1 MGMNSKLE
9 MMAGKET
16 AGVEEKILKLFAPS
30 LSGSDVPSRKDWDPW
45 RRRVSAG
52 TRRKWKHFTS
62 IKNPEG
68 GMDHG
73 NDGKTWL

>member
-30 LSGSDVPSRKDWDPW
+30 LSGSDVPSRKDWDPM
-45 RRRVSAG
+45 G
-52 TRRKWKHFTS
+52 YFDF
-62 IKNPEG
+62 E
-68 GMDHG
+68 
-73 NDGKTWL
+73 